1 MTERKLVPNIR
12 FKGFEEDWEKL
23 KLKSCVDRIKGNDG
37 RMDLPTLTISAS
49 NGWMSQKERFS
60 SNIAGKERKNY
71 TLLKKGE
78 LAYNHGNSRL
88 APYGTVFELKN
99 YKEALVPRVYHS
111 FKTKFMIKADFL
123 EYLFHSKKIDQE
135 LRKLITSGARMDGL
149 LNISY
154 DSFTSITVKAPNTSE
169 QQKIGNLFAKLDRLL
184 DLQQQKLDQL
194 ELLKKVLLQKLFP
207 KKDAK
212 IPELR
217 FRDFDDEWKTLKF
230 LNFVEKN
237 SQKNK
242 DLSNTNVESIS
253 NKTGFTKQSEQFDG
267 YRVASSDLSNYYVIK
282 EKQFAYNPSRINV
295 GSIAYKKIGEKES
308 VVSPLYVSFSTK
320 SNINNQFLWFW
331 FKTQLFTKQRT
342 KLSEGGVR
350 DTLPFENLKQMH
362 IKAPKISEQQKI
374 GNLLAKVDRLIELEN
389 KKFSILKLVKKSLL
403 QNMFV
408 E

>member
-1 MTERKLVPNIR
+1 MTERKLVPHIR
-12 FKGFEEDWEKL
+12 FKGLEEEWETKKL
-23 KLKSCVDRIKGNDG
+23 EEFSKIVGGGTPDTNKTDYWNGSINWYSPTEIGKKPYVYSSNKKITELGLKKSSAKIHPANTTILFTSRAGIGDMAILKKPAATNQGFQSIELNDNVSPYFIYSYGFMIKNKAERLASGSTFLEISKRDMKRIALK
-37 RMDLPTLTISAS
+37 LPTL
-49 NGWMSQKERFS
+49 K
-60 SNIAGKERKNY
+60 
-71 TLLKKGE
+71 
-78 LAYNHGNSRL
+78 
-88 APYGTVFELKN
+88 
-99 YKEALVPRVYHS
+99 
-111 FKTKFMIKADFL
+111 
-123 EYLFHSKKIDQE
+123 
-135 LRKLITSGARMDGL
+135 
-149 LNISY
+149 
-154 DSFTSITVKAPNTSE
+154 E
-169 QQKIGNLFAKLDRLL
+169 QQKIGDLFAKLDRLL
-184 DLQQQKLDQL
+184 DLQHQKLDQL
-194 ELLKKVLLQKLFP
+194 ELLKKALLQKLFP
-207 KKDAK
+207 KQDAK

-217 FRDFDDEWKTLKF
+217 FKGFEEEWKTLKF

-242 DLSNTNVESIS
+242 NLSNTNVESIS

-320 SNINNQFLWFW
+320 SIINNQFLWFW
-331 FKTQLFTKQRT
+331 FKTQLFTEQRT

-362 IKAPKISEQQKI
+362 IKAPKLSEQQKI
-374 GNLLAKVDRLIELEN
+374 GNLLAKVDHLIELEN
-389 KKFSILKLVKKSLL
+389 KKFDNLKKVKKSLL

>member
-1 MTERKLVPNIR
+1 MTERKLVPKIR
-12 FKGFEEDWEKL
+12 FKRFEEEWL
-23 KLKSCVDRIKGNDG
+23 KTDFGKIVFRNSATTDSKELRSVEYENI
-37 RMDLPTLTISAS
+37 IS
-49 NGWMSQKERFS
+49 E
-60 SNIAGKERKNY
+60 
-71 TLLKKGE
+71 
-78 LAYNHGNSRL
+78 
-88 APYGTVFELKN
+88 YGTVTKSYNNKKGIKFKKGDVLFGKLRPYLKN
-99 YKEALVPRVYHS
+99 WILTCFEGKAVGDFWVLSSRKGFNSSFVFYLIQTNRFAFISNITTGTKMPRSDWNLVSNTS
-111 FKTKFMIKADFL
+111 FDIP
-123 EYLFHSKKIDQE
+123 I
-135 LRKLITSGARMDGL
+135 R
-149 LNISY
+149 
-154 DSFTSITVKAPNTSE
+154 SE

-194 ELLKKVLLQKLFP
+194 ELLKKALLQKLFP
-207 KKDAK
+207 KQDAK

-217 FRDFDDEWKTLKF
+217 FKGFEDEWKTLKF

-237 SQKNK
+237 SLKNK

-331 FKTQLFTKQRT
+331 FKTQLFTEQRT

-350 DTLPFENLKQMH
+350 DTLPFENLKQMY
-362 IKAPKISEQQKI
+362 IKAPKLSEQQKI

-389 KKFSILKLVKKSLL
+389 KKFSNLKLVKKSLL